1 MELGSALIVAC
12 VVVYDSWTGA
22 WIGEVEQ
29 LELGL
34 EKELDLELGQ
44 PEELQATTTR
54 L

>member
-1 MELGSALIVAC
+1 MELGSALTVAC

-34 EKELDLELGQ
+34 ERELELELGQ
-44 PEELQATTTR
+44 PEELQELLHR